1 MTIPDA
7 TEIVAELER
16 LLPDWIEMEPG
27 RWQRVEYA
35 LRAAEGNGPVF
46 PTFESFIEWVDE
58 DTSAEWVEGEVYF
71 ISPAST
77 QHQDLELFLAA
88 LLRYYAE
95 KQQLGRVFTA
105 PYRIKLP
112 GYAPEPDVM
121 FVSRANESRLRK
133 NYLDGAADLIVEVVS
148 PESIERDRIRKYN
161 AYEAA
166 GVSEFWLIDLEHR
179 SAEFHQLVEGQ
190 YDISVMSDG
199 VYDSRELPGLRL
211 PVPWLW
217 QFPAPTLPES
227 LRALGWLD

>member
-7 TEIVAELER
+7 AEIVTELER
-16 LLPDWIEMEPG
+16 LLPEWKEMEPG

-71 ISPAST
+71 MSPAST
-77 QHQDLELFLAA
+77 QHQDLVLFLAS
-88 LLRYYAE
+88 LFRFYVE
-95 KQQLGRVFTA
+95 QHRLGRVLTA

-121 FVSRANESRLRK
+121 FLAQANESRLRK
-133 NYLDGAADLIVEVVS
+133 NYLNGAADLIVEVVS
-148 PESIERDRIRKYN
+148 PESVERDRVKKYN

-166 GVSEFWLIDLEHR
+166 GVGEYWLIDLEVR
-179 SAEFHQLVEGQ
+179 SAEFHQLVEGRYQ
-190 YDISVMSDG
+190 TTILSDG
-199 VYDSRELPGLRL
+199 IYASRELSGFRL
-211 PVPWLW
+211 PVAWLW
-217 QFPAPTLPES
+217 QFPTPTLAES
-227 LRALGWLD
+227 LRALGLLD